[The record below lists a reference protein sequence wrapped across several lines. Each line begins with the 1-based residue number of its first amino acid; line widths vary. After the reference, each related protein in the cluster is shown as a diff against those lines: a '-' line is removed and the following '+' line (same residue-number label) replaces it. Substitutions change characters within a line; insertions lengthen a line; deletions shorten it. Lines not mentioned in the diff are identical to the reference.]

1 MAEWIGVDEAGRGAL
16 AGPVV
21 AAAVAWDPGHP
32 IAGIADS
39 KKLTARRR
47 ETLLGE
53 LEAGGTPFA
62 VGWASPG
69 EIDRINILQATFRA
83 MERAVAALPV
93 AEAGLP
99 MRIDGNG
106 APAGLPGAECW
117 VGGDGRDDGIAAAS
131 IVAKVLRDA
140 LMARLDGWLPGYD
153 LGGHKGYGTAAH
165 RAALGQLGPS
175 PAHRR
180 SFRTTAPL
188 FGE

>member
-21 AAAVAWDPGHP
+21 AAAVAWDPDHP

-47 ETLLGE
+47 ERLLGE
-53 LEAGGTPFA
+53 LEAAGTPFA
-62 VGWASPG
+62 VGWAAPD
-69 EIDRINILQATFRA
+69 EVDRLNVLQATFRA
-83 MERAVAALPV
+83 MERAVAALP
-93 AEAGLP
+93 AGAARLP
-99 MRIDGNG
+99 VRIDGNG

-140 LMARLDGWLPGYD
+140 LMVRLDEWFPGYE

-165 RAALGQLGPS
+165 RDALGRLGPS

-180 SFRTTAPL
+180 SFRSTARL
-188 FGE
+188 FD